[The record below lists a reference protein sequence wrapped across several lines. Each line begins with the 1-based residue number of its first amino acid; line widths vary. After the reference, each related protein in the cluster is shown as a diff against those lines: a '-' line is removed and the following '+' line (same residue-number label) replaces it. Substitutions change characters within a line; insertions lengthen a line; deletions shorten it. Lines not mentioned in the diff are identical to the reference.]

1 MKDKLSEE
9 ILMSLII
16 PLPMPIEQ
24 IPMQAGDILVQV
36 LI

>member
-1 MKDKLSEE
+1 
-9 ILMSLII
+9 LMSLII

>member
-1 MKDKLSEE
+1 
-9 ILMSLII
+9 MSLII